1 MGIVS
6 IILGINLYALFVA
19 LFHRM
24 FADKHGTGKAFVLS
38 NLIIFS
44 TLILGLLIYY
54 W

>member
-6 IILGINLYALFVA
+6 IILGINMYALFVA
-19 LFHRM
+19 LFHKM
-24 FADKHGTGKAFVLS
+24 FADKHGAGKAFVLG

-44 TLILGLLIYY
+44 TWVLGLLIYY